1 MIESKLSLSLYFTG
15 ICLYAKRLRV
25 EMSQKHKILIVE
37 DDLVIAKNLQMML
50 KKMDYQVVKVLD
62 SGEALLGALQQEIPD
77 LILLDINLAGA
88 LDGIDTAQQLK
99 KTFDIPFIFLTAL
112 SDRPT
117 LERAKITE
125 PQAYLIKPVESEPL
139 RNAIEIAL
147 YKSAKNSETPA
158 KPTESHQESF
168 FINNHF
174 FVKAKNRLEKVHLE
188 DVLWLEA
195 KDIYCVIKTTKG
207 QYVVSHTLKKLEKQF
222 PSASFMRV
230 HRSYMVALESIDA
243 IEDNNLVISEQ
254 YIPIGKTYKSDL
266 LERLRII

>member
-1 MIESKLSLSLYFTG
+1 
-15 ICLYAKRLRV
+15 
-25 EMSQKHKILIVE
+25 MSQKHKILIVE

-50 KKMDYQVVKVLD
+50 KKMDYQVAQVLD
-62 SGEALLGALQQEIPD
+62 SGEALLEALQQEIPD

-88 LDGIDTAQQLK
+88 LDGIETAQQLK

-147 YKSAKNSETPA
+147 YKSAKNNATTIKA
-158 KPTESHQESF
+158 KPAESHQESF

-222 PSASFMRV
+222 PSSSFMRV
-230 HRSYMVALESIDA
+230 HRSYMVALGSIDA

>member
-1 MIESKLSLSLYFTG
+1 MYFRG
-15 ICLYAKRLRV
+15 ICLDSEKLDT
-25 EMSQKHKILIVE
+25 EMSQKHKILVVE

-50 KKMDYQVVKVLD
+50 KKMDYQVTQVVD
-62 SGEALLGALQQEIPD
+62 SGEALLEVLQKDIPD

-99 KTFDIPFIFLTAL
+99 KAFDIPFIFLTAL

-147 YKSAKNSETPA
+147 YKSAKSSENTTTSA
-158 KPTESHQESF
+158 KPEEPHQESF
-168 FINNHF
+168 FLNNHF
-174 FVKAKNRLEKVHLE
+174 FVKAKNRLEKVQLE

-195 KDIYCVIKTTKG
+195 KDIYCVIKTKKG
-207 QYVVSHTLKKLEKQF
+207 QYVVSHTLKKLEQKF
-222 PSASFMRV
+222 PSTSFMRV
-230 HRSYMVALESIDA
+230 HRSYMVALDSIDA
-243 IEDNNLVISEQ
+243 IEDNNLVITEQ
-254 YIPIGKTYKSDL
+254 YIPIGKTYKNDL

>member
-1 MIESKLSLSLYFTG
+1 
-15 ICLYAKRLRV
+15 
-25 EMSQKHKILIVE
+25 MSQKHKVWVVE
-37 DDLVIAKNLQMML
+37 DDWVIAKNLQMML
-50 KKMDYQVVKVLD
+50 KKMDYEVSQVLD
-62 SGEALLGALQQEIPD
+62 SGEALLEALQQEIPD

-88 LDGIDTAQQLK
+88 LDGIETALQLK

-117 LERAKITE
+117 LERVKITE
-125 PQAYLIKPVESEPL
+125 PQAYLIKPVEHEPL

-147 YKSAKNSETPA
+147 YKSAKNNDASPPQMKPA
-158 KPTESHQESF
+158 KSHPESF
-168 FINNHF
+168 FMNNHF
-174 FVKAKNRLEKVHLE
+174 FVKAKSRLEKVHLE

-207 QYVVSHTLKKLEKQF
+207 QYVVSHTLKKLEQQF

-230 HRSYMVALESIDA
+230 HRSYMVALNSIEA
-243 IEDNNLVISEQ
+243 IEDNNLIIGEQ